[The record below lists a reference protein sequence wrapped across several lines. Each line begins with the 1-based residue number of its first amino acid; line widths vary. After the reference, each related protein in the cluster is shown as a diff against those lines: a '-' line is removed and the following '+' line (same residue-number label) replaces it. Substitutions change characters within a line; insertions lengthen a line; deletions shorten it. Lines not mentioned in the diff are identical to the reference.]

1 MQPLQEMP
9 APFGQIDGARRQS
22 FGMETQ
28 AQHIEG
34 LAEQA
39 LGDALEQRRH
49 HTVGRYQIPM
59 AVDREGWIGLVR
71 FEHKI
76 DRSLYRF
83 QRGVVERTLRKRRR
97 EPCRDQQHV
106 ALAQRHI
113 QPLREL

>member
-9 APFGQIDGARRQS
+9 APFGEIDGARRQS

-49 HTVGRYQIPM
+49 HTGGRYQIPR
-59 AVDREGWIGLVR
+59 AVDRRGWLWLVR
-71 FEHKI
+71 FEDKS
-76 DRSLYRF
+76 DRSVYPVPR
-83 QRGVVERTLRKRRR
+83 RGGERTLRKRRR
-97 EPCRDQQHV
+97 EPCRGQERR
-106 ALAQRHI
+106 A
-113 QPLREL
+113 P